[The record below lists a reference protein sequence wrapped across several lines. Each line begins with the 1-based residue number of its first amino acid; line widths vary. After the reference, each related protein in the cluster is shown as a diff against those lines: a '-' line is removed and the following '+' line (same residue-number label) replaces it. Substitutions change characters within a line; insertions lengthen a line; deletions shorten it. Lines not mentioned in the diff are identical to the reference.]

1 MPTHRVLIVED
12 DEAVRMML
20 REGLQRDDFEVTAAS
35 NVRDA
40 LKLIATET
48 FDVLLSDLHVPLA
61 GDGFTLVSAMRH
73 THPDALTVVLSG
85 YPALDEAMSAI
96 LAQADEI
103 FTKPIRIGALRE
115 LIRARL
121 AGPRI
126 KKQVKPESVA
136 SILER
141 ESETT
146 IQNWL
151 DMVDQ
156 DAELTC
162 IPLSRIE
169 RTGHL
174 PKLLLDLIVRLR
186 LDSGLP
192 TPVSKAARDH
202 GAMRR
207 QQGYTAAMVVEES
220 RILQV
225 SIFST
230 LQRNLCGVDFSRLLL
245 DVLAI
250 ADEVDSQL
258 KQAILNYVPPLAL
271 QSQAARL
278 AG

>member
-1 MPTHRVLIVED
+1 M
-12 DEAVRMML
+12 
-20 REGLQRDDFEVTAAS
+20 
-35 NVRDA
+35 
-40 LKLIATET
+40 
-48 FDVLLSDLHVPLA
+48 
-61 GDGFTLVSAMRH
+61 
-73 THPDALTVVLSG
+73 
-85 YPALDEAMSAI
+85 
-96 LAQADEI
+96 
-103 FTKPIRIGALRE
+103 
-115 LIRARL
+115 
-121 AGPRI
+121 
-126 KKQVKPESVA
+126 KPESVA

-141 ESETT
+141 EVETT

-151 DMVDQ
+151 DIVDQ

-162 IPLSRIE
+162 IPLTRIE

-192 TPVSKAARDH
+192 APISMAARDH
-202 GAMRR
+202 GTMRLR
-207 QQGYTAAMVVEES
+207 QGYTATMVVEES

-245 DVLAI
+245 DVVTI

-258 KQAILNYVPPLAL
+258 KQAMISYVTPLTL
-271 QSQAARL
+271 KSQTVRL